1 MRIEHFTFNA
11 FAENTYLL
19 IGESKDTILIDP
31 GMMDPQE
38 EQQLFTFISEEN
50 LRPIRSMNTHCHI
63 DHVLGIHA
71 VNKQYSLSPEFHLK
85 EQMVFDSCERV
96 AQMYGIPYL
105 AYTGQVRSLD
115 VGDTIDLDGEELEL
129 RFVPGHSPGHLVFIS
144 HTSKAV
150 IAGDTL
156 FRGSIGR
163 TDLPGGE
170 HDLLLESIRNE
181 MYSLPEDYTVW
192 PGHGPRTTIGWEKK
206 NNPFVRA

>member
-129 RFVPGHSPGHLVFIS
+129 R
-144 HTSKAV
+144 
-150 IAGDTL
+150 
-156 FRGSIGR
+156 
-163 TDLPGGE
+163 LPGSSGLYQPYVQSG
-170 HDLLLESIRNE
+170 HRWR
-181 MYSLPEDYTVW
+181 YSVQRKHRSD
-192 PGHGPRTTIGWEKK
+192 GPTRWGTRFAFGKHKE
-206 NNPFVRA
+206 

>member
-19 IGESKDTILIDP
+19 IGASKDVILIDP
-31 GMMDPQE
+31 GMMTTKE
-38 EQQLFTFISEEN
+38 EQELFDFISEEG
-50 LRPIRSMNTHCHI
+50 LRPIRSINTHCHI

-71 VNKQYSLSPEFHLK
+71 VNKKYSMLPEFHPN

-105 AYTGQVRSLD
+105 PYKGKVNSLEESEK
-115 VGDTIDLDGEELEL
+115 VTLDDEELEL
-129 RFVPGHSPGHLVFIS
+129 RFVPGHAPGHLILIS
-144 HTSKAV
+144 HKSKAV

-163 TDLPGGE
+163 TDLPGGN
-170 HDLLLESIRNE
+170 HDLLLKSIRKE

-192 PGHGPRTTIGWEKK
+192 PGHGPSTTIGWEKK
-206 NNPFVRA
+206 NNPFVKA